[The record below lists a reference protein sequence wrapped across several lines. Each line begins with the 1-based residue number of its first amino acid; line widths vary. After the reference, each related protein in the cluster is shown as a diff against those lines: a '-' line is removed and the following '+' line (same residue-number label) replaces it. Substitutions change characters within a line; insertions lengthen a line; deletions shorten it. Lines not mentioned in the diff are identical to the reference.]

1 MRLELEELAAA
12 AGCTLPEAA
21 GNVTVT
27 AVVTDSRAVRPGTLF
42 VCLAGENVD
51 GHDFALTA
59 QESGAAAV
67 LGTRAA
73 EDMPAGL
80 RIPYLRADDAVTA
93 LGRMAACWRSR
104 CTGVKVVGIT
114 GTAGKT
120 TVKELLAQTL
130 ALQGKTA
137 RNPVNLNNQIG
148 LPLSLLATDG
158 DEAFWV
164 MEVGISHEG
173 DMDELGEILRP
184 DAALILNVGAGHTE
198 GLGARGVA
206 WHKARLLRHVPRE
219 GICLISADYPDLV
232 REARAVRGDL
242 HYFTAEGRP
251 LQFRGAAA
259 GRDGE
264 RGRYRL
270 SLDGKS
276 CDVSAPFR
284 GGYGTENCIAVAAM
298 ASLLGLAPETI
309 ARGIAGAE
317 LPAQRFVRQSIGP
330 WSVIDDTYNANP
342 LSMLRMLDAAAE
354 LAQSDERD
362 CLVAVL
368 GEMRE
373 LGELA
378 EAEHERLGRH
388 LAELRPCAVIWKG
401 GQGEAVRAG
410 LERGGYAGLFRQPQD
425 AAEFVDCMAALGRE
439 HPQGGLALFKGS
451 RGNALEVWLTALRD
465 GAGERRER

>member
-12 AGCTLPEAA
+12 VGCMLPEAA
-21 GNVTVT
+21 GNVTIT
-27 AVVTDSRAVRPGTLF
+27 AVVTDSRNVRPGTLL
-42 VCLAGENVD
+42 VCLAGEHAD
-51 GHDFALTA
+51 GHDFALAA
-59 QESGAAAV
+59 QESGAAAI
-67 LGTRAA
+67 LGTRPAA
-73 EDMPAGL
+73 DMPAGL
-80 RIPYLRADDAVTA
+80 RVPYLRTDDAVKA

-120 TVKELLAQTL
+120 TVKELLARIL

-206 WHKARLLRHVPRE
+206 WHKARLLRHVHRD

-276 CDVSAPFR
+276 CDVVAPFR
-284 GGYGTENCIAVAAM
+284 GGYGAENCIAVAAM
-298 ASLLGLAPETI
+298 ASLLGLAPDTI

-354 LAQSDERD
+354 LAQCDGSD

-373 LGELA
+373 LGEWA
-378 EAEHERLGRH
+378 GPEHERLGRH

-410 LERGGYAGLFRQPQD
+410 LERGGYAGVFCQPGD
-425 AAEFVDCMAALGRE
+425 AAAFRAVMAELAGKCAN
-439 HPQGGLALFKGS
+439 GGLVLFKGS
-451 RGNALEVWLTALRD
+451 RGNALEDWLTALRD
-465 GAGERRER
+465 GADERRER